1 MSLPNRPSLPSALV
15 LVRLARG
22 LAFGLSLGLAL
33 GLAGCAGTISNPF
46 SSPSE
51 PAPQAPTPTLPP
63 AFPPQDLVGRWGLA
77 AYHNAEDR
85 DRIEA
90 AAANQ
95 CKQPYVITLG
105 PTGGVMMH
113 LADQATPTEL
123 RLKGAPGG
131 KTFIGPVDD
140 APGGQQDREVVSFDG
155 RVLALRWID
164 SEVQGRY
171 GTMVYVR
178 CGPEGEQRPKP
189 KAKVAAKPKT
199 LPKTPP
205 KPVQPPI
212 QQVPPA
218 TR

>member
-113 LADQATPTEL
+113 LADQATPSEL
-123 RLKGAPGG
+123 RLKGAPGH
-131 KTFIGPVDD
+131 KTFIGPEGDP
-140 APGGQQDREVVSFDG
+140 PGSQQDREVVSFDG
-155 RVLALRWID
+155 RVLILRWMD
-164 SEVQGRY
+164 PEVQGRY

-178 CGPEGEQRPKP
+178 CGPEGENRPKP
-189 KAKVAAKPKT
+189 KSKAKSKPK
-199 LPKTPP
+199 PAP

-212 QQVPPA
+212 QNAPPA
-218 TR
+218 R